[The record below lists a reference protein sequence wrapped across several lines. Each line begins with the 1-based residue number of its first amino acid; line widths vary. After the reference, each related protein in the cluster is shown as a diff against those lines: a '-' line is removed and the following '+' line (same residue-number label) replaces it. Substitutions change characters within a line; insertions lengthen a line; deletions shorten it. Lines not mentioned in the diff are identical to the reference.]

1 MQILLTCENSFQ
13 WFLAHSWSDLSE
25 INKRSINRDEWQWE
39 SQEWQ
44 LVSVLIGIPGQD
56 QVWLGHRGLQVE
68 ARESQQGDK
77 LRDIL
82 SQWTRW
88 PGHRVVPADLPWGVK
103 RRHKG
108 SCCKSKS
115 KNLVSKQA
123 SHPMWWV
130 VRRKRSAS
138 QELVRRS
145 VPFSVQ
151 TLTRKLYGEM
161 QIYLPVRCQ
170 IAYFIVKLKERKS
183 KKFLLVMLQLSGGKK
198 K

>member
-88 PGHRVVPADLPWGVK
+88 PGHRVVPADLPWGEK

-108 SCCKSKS
+108 SCCESKS
-115 KNLVSKQA
+115 KNLVLLQA
-123 SHPMWWV
+123 SFTPYVM
-130 VRRKRSAS
+130 S
-138 QELVRRS
+138 
-145 VPFSVQ
+145 
-151 TLTRKLYGEM
+151 GE
-161 QIYLPVRCQ
+161 
-170 IAYFIVKLKERKS
+170 
-183 KKFLLVMLQLSGGKK
+183 KK
-198 K
+198 KECISRVSEKVCTFQPSDIDKETLWGNADLSACPLPNCIFHC